1 MQIHIYNSIKGE
13 EYFEHIWEEKDR
25 KKKKK
30 EKLQSG
36 ALDF

>member
-25 KKKKK
+25 KKKK